1 MICYL
6 LICVQRYK
14 KILNIVYIKQQK
26 IGTYRLKV
34 TKVPIFHLILY
45 TLTGS
50 FFNIRNG
57 YKEAYRH
64 IRQDYTYT
72 RMQSS
77 ASSVLFPA
85 TGSPLYFA

>member
-1 MICYL
+1 MFCGAKIIIIFEYSVNQTIKDGYL
-6 LICVQRYK
+6 S
-14 KILNIVYIKQQK
+14 
-26 IGTYRLKV
+26 LKSNES
-34 TKVPIFHLILY
+34 THLSPFLY
-45 TLTGS
+45 TLTCS

-77 ASSVLFPA
+77 SSSVLFPA